1 MENLFEKSLNF
12 NRKKNL
18 SMNNKYKQGS
28 ASIESAKKDYKQLL
42 KEQFKSSSL
51 SFFIKPLNSKK
62 SPIKLIWFVAL
73 LLAVLTNIYNV
84 RLVILGYLK
93 FDTTTSIY
101 EINEKQSEF
110 PTISFCSYDDETNF
124 KNIKITNLW
133 FNSIDLTNEWE
144 NHFEIYNDA
153 SYGKCFR
160 FNSGKNVQNES
171 IPIKY
176 SRKSGMNDGFWLKV
190 YLNTTRDFSR
200 MIIYI
205 HNHTKISP
213 TIISKSDW
221 INSGSDNFFVLKR
234 IHDEKLEHPYNDCY
248 KNVSDSL
255 FNKTII
261 DYMQSINHEY
271 TQKECIE
278 VCRNLKS
285 MEETNCNCS
294 IESLDEKFGLKCLE
308 KAINKNV
315 FNCSKQ
321 FLSNFNVDICVTDY
335 CPLECDSFSLNIE
348 SKSQAILAFGNVTD
362 TDFYSQLKTYQDV
375 FKSYFGIYV
384 YYEEFKYTFIKQN
397 PKMEIFDLLSNIGG
411 TFSLFLGLSI
421 FSFLELFEILANLMF
436 NLLF

>member
-1 MENLFEKSLNF
+1 
-12 NRKKNL
+12 
-18 SMNNKYKQGS
+18 MNNKVFSIKQS
-28 ASIESAKKDYKQLL
+28 LPSIESVKKDYKQLL
-42 KEQFKSSSL
+42 NEQFKSSSL
-51 SFFIKPLNSKK
+51 SFFMKPINSKK
-62 SPIKLIWFVAL
+62 SLIKLIWLIAL

-84 RLVILGYLK
+84 RLIILGYLK

-110 PTISFCSYDDETNF
+110 PTISFCSYDDEANF
-124 KNIKITNLW
+124 KNIKIIYLW
-133 FNSIDLTNEWE
+133 FNSNDLTNEWY
-144 NHFEIYNDA
+144 NHFEIYNDS

-176 SRKSGMNDGFWLKV
+176 SKKSGINDGFWLGF
-190 YLNTTRDFSR
+190 YLKTTRDFSK

-205 HNHTKISP
+205 HNQTKISP
-213 TIISKSDW
+213 TINNKGDR
-221 INSGSDNFFVLKR
+221 INSGSENYFVLKR
-234 IHDEKLEHPYNDCY
+234 MHDEKLDHPYNDCY

-261 DYMQSINHEY
+261 DYMKSINHEY

-278 VCRNLKS
+278 ACRNLKS

-294 IESLDEKFGLKCLE
+294 IKSLDEQFGLKCLE
-308 KAINKNV
+308 KAINKKV

-321 FLSNFNVDICVTDY
+321 FLANFNVDICTTYY

-348 SKSQAILAFGNVTD
+348 TKSQAILAFGNVTD
-362 TDFYSQLKTYQDV
+362 NSFYSQLKTYQDV
-375 FKSYFGIYV
+375 YKSYFGINV

-421 FSFLELFEILANLMF
+421 FSFLELFEILANLVF
-436 NLLF
+436 NLLFN